1 MIVKFLL
8 HKSLPDKNPTIVIR
22 ECGFSRSLMV
32 SHSIPEAL
40 SSRSRLTEILWNF
53 SRFKD
58 GSRLSLKGN
67 PHFYEKLPTSAEKYV
82 GQFQADPADTILQE
96 TISVL
101 TDNPGL
107 TGRVFLEIAKVKRVF
122 VNVWVPKEA
131 IIFKG
136 SCLSVFL
143 FAPPNILLDIC
154 GKLEGETI
162 VGSYLANTPNLWCFE
177 EPPLPNDPWPSLPDR
192 SSPPLTPVATRI
204 TSPTGALLMDWRE
217 PILRMLRS
225 QGIGINIRISD
236 RLPTRFSY
244 GYSGHPLPSPLPSD
258 SISIIGGLSPT
269 PQSRPSLGMQIPG
282 ASRGP
287 QYPSSYETVPSI
299 PLTARPLEVETSPS
313 SPSSLSSLSR
323 ETPTPMGTSI
333 AAPPTGP
340 AVPDYSIPDTPTLS
354 SRGASLVD
362 LITSQSDTDSILT
375 SPTSTITSPTRRSRP
390 TIGIQIPGAPQG
402 PQYPSSYKPVRS
414 TPLTARPPAVEMS
427 PTSPSSSLS
436 SLFPETPT
444 PTGTGNATAL
454 TGQALLDYLAL
465 DTPTL
470 SLREPSL
477 VDVIPSQSDTYSIS
491 TSPTSTISSP
501 W

>member
-1 MIVKFLL
+1 MTVKFLL
-8 HKSLPDKNPTIVIR
+8 HKSLPDKNPIVVKR
-22 ECGFSRSLMV
+22 ECDFSRLLMV

-40 SSRSRLTEILWNF
+40 SPRSNSNEILWNF
-53 SRFKD
+53 SRFTD
-58 GSRLSLKGN
+58 GRRLSLKDN
-67 PHFYEKLPTSAEKYV
+67 PHFYEKLPTSAGKYV
-82 GQFQADPADTILQE
+82 GQFRADPVDTFLQE

-101 TDNPGL
+101 IDNPRL

-122 VNVWVPKEA
+122 VNAWVPNGV

-136 SCLSVFL
+136 SYLSVFF
-143 FAPPNILLDIC
+143 FAPPNILLDIW
-154 GKLEGETI
+154 GRLEGENI
-162 VGSYLANTPNLWCFE
+162 VGRALTNTPNLWCFE
-177 EPPLPNDPWPSLPDR
+177 EPPLPNDPWPSLPGR
-192 SSPPLTPVATRI
+192 SSPPLTPIATPI
-204 TSPTGALLMDWRE
+204 TSPTGALLIDWRE

-225 QGIGINIRISD
+225 QSIDINIRISD
-236 RLPTRFSY
+236 RPPTSFRYPLPT
-244 GYSGHPLPSPLPSD
+244 PLLSD

-269 PQSRPSLGMQIPG
+269 PHSRPSLGMQIPG

-287 QYPSSYETVPSI
+287 QYPSSYETVRSI

-323 ETPTPMGTSI
+323 ETPAPMGTGN

-375 SPTSTITSPTRRSRP
+375 SPTSTTTSPTRRSRP
-390 TIGIQIPGAPQG
+390 TIGIQIPGAPG
-402 PQYPSSYKPVRS
+402 PQYPSSYEPVRS

-427 PTSPSSSLS
+427 PRSPSSLS
-436 SLFPETPT
+436 SLSPETPT
-444 PTGTGNATAL
+444 PTGTGNVTAL
-454 TGQALLDYLAL
+454 TSQALLDYSAL

-477 VDVIPSQSDTYSIS
+477 VDVRPSQSDTDTIL
-491 TSPTSTISSP
+491 TSPTSTIITL
-501 W
+501 